1 MTQFKKMLIK
11 KNSIMPLIEKL
22 SQAYNNSDDDYIV
35 INPNN
40 QIILVLFDELEGSCD
55 LVQ

>member
-1 MTQFKKMLIK
+1 MTQYKKMLIK
-11 KNSIMPLIEKL
+11 KDSIMPLIEKL

>member
-55 LVQ
+55 LEQ